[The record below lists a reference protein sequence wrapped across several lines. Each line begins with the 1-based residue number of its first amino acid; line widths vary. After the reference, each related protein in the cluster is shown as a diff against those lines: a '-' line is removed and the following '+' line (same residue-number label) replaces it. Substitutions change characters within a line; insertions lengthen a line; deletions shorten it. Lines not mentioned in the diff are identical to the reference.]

1 MSLKNDILKYLID
14 KYEKSIL
21 SREGS
26 SRDIKIK
33 IDTNND
39 LFKSYHTRDSFK
51 YRSENDKEI
60 KELEDLNFVEAYFDN
75 FGDFLYLTLNVDNV
89 DKIYTYLKTKNKAV
103 ETKEIINY
111 LNNYTPTSFMALF
124 KNYILDYINKKY
136 TFPKTYFSS
145 LEDLKILVLIIESM
159 LKLDTETMKRDFSVR
174 VLGDSKAFVSY
185 ETRVVSIIKAFDK
198 ESEDIERE
206 DILKEY
212 NIVSNYTYTLI
223 KNKLKFKLGNTI
235 IDLNNFDY
243 EFSLSNKMIKD
254 ISFLDS
260 DIKKVIT
267 VENLTT
273 FYGLEED
280 ALIIYLAGFSNKTK
294 IDFLK
299 KLKNTFSS
307 ALFYHFSDIDCGGF
321 YIFTHLKNKTNI
333 DFKPYKMGIEE
344 LKNNNNNL
352 KDLTQNDI
360 KKLKLMLE
368 NDEFSMFHETIK
380 YMLEINKKLE
390 QEVLD

>member
-1 MSLKNDILKYLID
+1 MSLKHDILKYLID

-39 LFKSYHTRDSFK
+39 LFRSYHTRDSFK

-60 KELEDLNFVEAYFDN
+60 QELEDLNFVDAYFDTY
-75 FGDFLYLTLNVDNV
+75 GDFLYLTLNVDNV
-89 DKIYTYLKTKNKAV
+89 DEIYRYLKTKNKAI
-103 ETKEIINY
+103 ETKEIIDY
-111 LNNYTPTSFMALF
+111 LNNYNPTSFMADF
-124 KNYILDYINKKY
+124 KSYILDYINKKY
-136 TFPKTYFSS
+136 TYPKTYFSS
-145 LEDLKILVLIIESM
+145 LEDLKKLVLIIESI
-159 LKLDTETMKRDFSVR
+159 LKLDIETMKRDFSVR
-174 VLGDSKAFVSY
+174 VLGDSKAFVLY

-235 IDLNNFDY
+235 IDLNEFDY

-254 ISFLDS
+254 ISFLNS

-273 FYGLEED
+273 FYQLEED

-299 KLKNTFSS
+299 KLKNTFTS
-307 ALFYHFSDIDCGGF
+307 ASFYHFSDIDCGGF
-321 YIFTHLKNKTNI
+321 YIFNHLKHKTDI

-368 NDEFSMFHETIK
+368 NDEFSIFHETIK